1 MVMHCPYVAAIAGS
15 SPVKSIDKMND
26 EDILR
31 VMLKQ
36 EMKLALD
43 QFKTAYKKVSK
54 GIEKIYTEA
63 NLTNDLKEV
72 QRLHSKF
79 FGYIQKSKN
88 AKDKW
93 KDL

>member
-1 MVMHCPYVAAIAGS
+1 MTEE
-15 SPVKSIDKMND
+15 N
-26 EDILR
+26 DILR
-31 VMLKQ
+31 IMLKI

-43 QFKTAYKKVSK
+43 EFKKSYKKISK

-72 QRLHSKF
+72 QKLHVKF
-79 FGYIQKSKN
+79 FGYILKSKK

-93 KDL
+93 KE